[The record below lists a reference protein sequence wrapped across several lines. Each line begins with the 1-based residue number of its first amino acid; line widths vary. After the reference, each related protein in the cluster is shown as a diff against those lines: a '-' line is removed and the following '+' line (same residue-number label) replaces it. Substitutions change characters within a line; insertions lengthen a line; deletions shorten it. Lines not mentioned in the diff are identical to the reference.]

1 MTVSIFEKASKQKLR
16 FETSKGFIST
26 EQLWDLPLQ
35 SNTGKVNLD
44 DLAKEV
50 SAKLKESEV
59 ESFVTKGKA
68 SNTDD
73 KLRLDVLKHVID
85 VRVTEKEALSNQ
97 RANAE
102 RKRLLLDVLAEK
114 RAANLASLTEEQI
127 QAELDSLK

>member
-1 MTVSIFEKASKQKLR
+1 MTTSIFEKASKQKLR

-59 ESFVTKGKA
+59 ESFVTKGK
-68 SNTDD
+68 SLNTDD
-73 KLRLDVLKHVID
+73 KLRLDILKHVID

>member
-1 MTVSIFEKASKQKLR
+1 MTSSIFEKASKQKLR

-73 KLRLDVLKHVID
+73 KLRLDILKHVID

>member
-73 KLRLDVLKHVID
+73 KLRLDILKHVID

>member
-1 MTVSIFEKASKQKLR
+1 MTTSIFEKASKQKLR

-50 SAKLKESEV
+50 SAKLNESEV

-73 KLRLDVLKHVID
+73 KLRLDILKHVID

>member
-1 MTVSIFEKASKQKLR
+1 MTTSIFEKASKQKLR

-35 SNTGKVNLD
+35 SNTGKVKLD
-44 DLAKEV
+44 ELAKEV
-50 SAKLKESEV
+50 STKLKESEV

-73 KLRLDVLKHVID
+73 KLRLDILKHVID
-85 VRVTEKEALSNQ
+85 VRVAELEALSNQ

>member
-50 SAKLKESEV
+50 SSKLKESEV

-73 KLRLDVLKHVID
+73 KLRLDILKHVID

>member
-1 MTVSIFEKASKQKLR
+1 MTTSIFETASKQKLR

-50 SAKLKESEV
+50 NAKLKESEV
-59 ESFVTKGKA
+59 ESFVTKGK
-68 SNTDD
+68 SVNTDD
-73 KLRLDVLKHVID
+73 KLRLEILKRVID

-114 RAANLASLTEEQI
+114 RVESLTSMTE
-127 QAELDSLK
+127 AEIEAQLKALG

>member
-1 MTVSIFEKASKQKLR
+1 MTTSIFETASKQKLR

-50 SAKLKESEV
+50 SAKLNESEV

-73 KLRLDVLKHVID
+73 KLRLDILKHVID

>member
-1 MTVSIFEKASKQKLR
+1 MTTSIFEKASKQKLR

-73 KLRLDVLKHVID
+73 KLRLDILKHVID

-114 RAANLASLTEEQI
+114 RAANLSNLTEEQI